1 MAEGKAKRMWAL
13 PGAEFTANAATMMH
27 GGSLETF
34 QMPVP
39 CYLIEHSRG
48 LVLFDTGCS
57 PQMIDN
63 FNEYLGEFAAA
74 IKLKFSRDLIVDAQI
89 RALGYKTEDV
99 KYVVASHLHLDHAGG
114 LYLFPK
120 ARFLVM
126 ANELAYAWWPI
137 PEHRLIFKV
146 QDLLPTR
153 QFNWLELDGDFDL
166 FGDGSIQML
175 KTPGHTPGECS
186 LFVRLPNRKVVL
198 TGDTTH
204 LRAALEGEIT
214 MPGDVDPAAAVL
226 SLRRLKAIRDFHEA
240 SLIISHDPEDWAEFP
255 HAPAAIE

>member
-13 PGAEFTANAATMMH
+13 PGAEFIANAAAIMH
-27 GGSLETF
+27 GGSLETYA
-34 QMPVP
+34 MPVP
-39 CYLIEHSRG
+39 CYLIEHEKG

-57 PQMIDN
+57 PRMIDHL
-63 FNEYLGEFAAA
+63 NEYLGEFAKV
-74 IKLKFSRDLIVDAQI
+74 IRLRFSKDLVVDAQV

-99 KYVVASHLHLDHAGG
+99 KYVVVSHLHFDHAGG

-126 ANELAYAWWPI
+126 ANELRYAWWPI
-137 PEHRLIFKV
+137 PEHRLILNIN
-146 QDLLPTR
+146 DLLPSR
-153 QFNWLELDGDFDL
+153 NFNWLEVDGDYDL

-226 SLRRLKAIRDFHEA
+226 SMQRLKAIRDLQEA
-240 SLIISHDPEDWAEFP
+240 ALIISHDPEDWAEFP
-255 HAPAAIE
+255 HAPAPIE

>member
-13 PGAEFTANAATMMH
+13 PGAEFIANAAAMMH
-27 GGSLETF
+27 GGSQDTF
-34 QMPVP
+34 AMPVP

-57 PQMIDN
+57 PQMVDN

-74 IKLKFSRDLIVDAQI
+74 IKLNFSRDLIVDAQI
-89 RALGYKTEDV
+89 RALGYKPEDV
-99 KYVVASHLHLDHAGG
+99 KFVVVSHLHLDHAGG
-114 LYLFPK
+114 LYLFPQ

-126 ANELAYAWWPI
+126 AHELQYAWWPI
-137 PEHRLIFKV
+137 PEQRLIFKV

-153 QFNWLELDGDFDL
+153 GFDWLEVDGDFDL

-226 SLRRLKAIRDFHEA
+226 SLRRLKAIRDFHEVT
-240 SLIISHDPEDWAEFP
+240 LIISHDPEDWAEFP
-255 HAPAAIE
+255 HAPAVIE

>member
-1 MAEGKAKRMWAL
+1 MAEGKVKRMWAL
-13 PGAEFTANAATMMH
+13 PGAEFTANAATIMH
-27 GGSLETF
+27 GGSLETY

-39 CYLIEHSRG
+39 CYLIEHPKG

-57 PQMIDN
+57 PRMIDN
-63 FNEYLGEFAAA
+63 FNEYLGQFASVV
-74 IKLKFSRDLIVDAQI
+74 KLKFSRELTVDAQI
-89 RALGYKTEDV
+89 RALGYKTDDV
-99 KYVVASHLHLDHAGG
+99 KYVVASHLHFDHAGG

-126 ANELAYAWWPI
+126 ADELAYAWWPI
-137 PEHRLIFKV
+137 PEHRLIFLV

-153 QFNWLELDGDFDL
+153 RFNWRELAADFVL

-186 LFVRLPNRKVVL
+186 LFVRLPNRSVVL

-204 LRAALEGEIT
+204 LRAALEGESTI
-214 MPGDVDPAAAVL
+214 PGDVDPA
-226 SLRRLKAIRDFHEA
+226 
-240 SLIISHDPEDWAEFP
+240 PP
-255 HAPAAIE
+255 APSFR

>member
-13 PGAEFTANAATMMH
+13 PGAEFIANAAAIMH
-27 GGSLETF
+27 GGSLETYA
-34 QMPVP
+34 MPVP
-39 CYLIEHSRG
+39 CYLIEHAKG

-63 FNEYLGEFAAA
+63 LNQYLGEFAKV
-74 IKLKFSRDLIVDAQI
+74 IRLRFSKDLTVDAQV

-99 KYVVASHLHLDHAGG
+99 KYVVVSHLHFDHAGG
-114 LYLFPK
+114 LYLFPH

-126 ANELAYAWWPI
+126 AHELRYAWWPI
-137 PEHRLIFKV
+137 PEHRLIMNIH
-146 QDLLPTR
+146 DLLPTR
-153 QFNWLELDGDFDL
+153 NFNWLEIDGDFDL

-226 SLRRLKAIRDFHEA
+226 SMRRLKAIRDLQEA
-240 SLIISHDPEDWAEFP
+240 TLLISHDPEDWAEFP
-255 HAPAAIE
+255 HAPTPIE